1 MIYTSYFGN
10 WRKFPEGFKTL
21 SIALYPP
28 PGFGS
33 VIEELMPT
41 VSLLSR
47 AKAKEINEI
56 EYTLE
61 YNEQLANLSLRK
73 LAEICDNSILLC
85 YEKSKDF
92 CHRHLVRAWFNAHK
106 IECEEI

>member
-1 MIYTSYFGN
+1 MIYTSYFAN

-28 PGFGS
+28 PRFGS
-33 VIEELMPT
+33 VIVELMPT
-41 VSLLSR
+41 LSLLSR
-47 AKAKEINEI
+47 AKAKEISEA
-56 EYTLE
+56 EYILE
-61 YNEQLANLSLRK
+61 YNEQLANLSPHKIAQRC
-73 LAEICDNSILLC
+73 ESSILLC

-106 IECEEI
+106 IECEEL